1 MIRVFVAE
9 DQKTVQQILKSYLEL
24 EPDLEVV
31 GTAVNGQLAI
41 DRIEM
46 LKPDVVIMDIE
57 MPEVDGLTATRAIS
71 QRFGEIKVLILS
83 IHDDDCYLNNALQV
97 GAKGY
102 LLKTTPPKEL
112 INAIRAVHQGYFQLG
127 PGLIEKI
134 HSGLTEKFKNY
145 TPASLLV
152 SPKSALDRL
161 KFLPNRKLNPIESGT
176 KSSQTFGVEFLP
188 LFQDLKGKNK
198 SLTSVLL
205 FNAAVWILVLGYL
218 NFFPHSYTSKWGIKI
233 LERNPNNELNVSDSE
248 DKKSL
253 KSINSRADYV
263 YIANSHL
270 LLKKAAQKLDL
281 SIKEFGKPEIV
292 ADRDSDLITFEIQGK
307 KPTEAQQKAWVI
319 HQLMVQQI
327 NQLRQ
332 IELHRQEKEIEV
344 NLESARYKFNNAQEQ
359 LIKFRDDRNI
369 STEEELDKLSA
380 AIEELRHQRSQITE
394 QEMGL
399 KNRYIQLESNLK
411 LAPDDIANTYKL
423 QADSVYQ
430 MYVAE
435 YSKAKREL
443 ANLLTQFTF
452 KHPLVVAQQVQ
463 VQEALTLLQKQTAFV
478 LKKPVSLEML
488 NNLMLIDTKLPEQD
502 KFKDLATNPAERQK
516 LVRQNRQLQQEITDL
531 ENRRED
537 LLERKNKVD
546 RLKRDLKVAESV
558 FTATLTK
565 LNLAKDNVYENYPPT
580 QLVAEPSLPGLK
592 EQTIPDNNSTL
603 WIGLAGSC
611 LITTGWFVFTAN
623 RPRS

>member
-41 DRIEM
+41 DRIET

-71 QRFGEIKVLILS
+71 QRFGETKVLILS

-134 HSGLTEKFKNY
+134 HSELTERVKTY
-145 TPASLLV
+145 THASFLT
-152 SPKSALDRL
+152 SPKRTFNEL
-161 KFLPNRKLNPIESGT
+161 KYLQHQNSHLI
-176 KSSQTFGVEFLP
+176 KSENKSLRTFGVEFLP

-205 FNAAVWILVLGYL
+205 LNAAIWILVLSYL

-233 LERNPNNELNVSDSE
+233 IEKNPDNELNISE
-248 DKKSL
+248 SEEKKSP
-253 KSINSRADYV
+253 KSINSKADYV

-270 LLKKAAQKLDL
+270 LLEKAAQKLNL
-281 SIKEFGKPEIV
+281 SIKEFGRPEIL
-292 ADRDSDLITFEIQGK
+292 ADRNSDLISFEIQGK
-307 KPTEAQQKAWVI
+307 NPVEAQQKAWII

-327 NQLRQ
+327 DRLRQ
-332 IELHRQEKEIEV
+332 AQLHRQEKEIKV
-344 NLESARYKFNNAQEQ
+344 NLESARSKLNSVQEQ
-359 LIKFRDDRNI
+359 LAKFRENHNNSI
-369 STEEELDKLSA
+369 EEEIDKLSVN
-380 AIEELRHQRSQITE
+380 IEELRRQRSQITQ
-394 QEMGL
+394 QEMSL
-399 KNRYIQLESNLK
+399 ENRYIQLENNLK
-411 LAPDDIANTYKL
+411 FAPDDIANAYKI
-423 QADSVYQ
+423 QADNFYQ
-430 MYVAE
+430 IYLKE
-435 YSKAKREL
+435 YSQSKQEL
-443 ANLLTQFTF
+443 ADLLTQFTT
-452 KHPLVVAQQVQ
+452 KHPLVVAQQVE
-463 VQEALTLLQKQTAFV
+463 VREALILLQKQTAFV
-478 LKKPVSLEML
+478 LQKTVSLEML
-488 NNLMLIDTKLPEQD
+488 NNLMLLSTKLPEVD
-502 KFKDLATNPAERQK
+502 KYRDLATNPVERQK
-516 LVRQNRQLQQEITDL
+516 LSRQNSQLEREINDL
-531 ENRRED
+531 EQHREN
-537 LLERKNKVD
+537 LLMQKAKID

-565 LNLAKDNVYENYPPT
+565 LNSIEDNIYDNYPPT
-580 QLVAEPSLPGLK
+580 QLVAEPNLPNLK
-592 EQTIPDNNSTL
+592 EQTIPDTNSAIWT
-603 WIGLAGSC
+603 GLAGSC
-611 LITTGWFVFTAN
+611 LVTTSLFLLTAN
-623 RPRS
+623 RSRS

>member
-41 DRIEM
+41 DRIET

-71 QRFGEIKVLILS
+71 QRFGETKVLILS
-83 IHDDDCYLNNALQV
+83 IHDDDRYLNNALQV

-145 TPASLLV
+145 THASLLV
-152 SPKSALDRL
+152 SPKSTLDRL
-161 KFLPNRKLNPIESGT
+161 KFLPNKKSYSIESEN
-176 KSSQTFGVEFLP
+176 KNLPAFGVEFLP
-188 LFQDLKGKNK
+188 LFQELKGKNK
-198 SLTSVLL
+198 SLTSALL
-205 FNAAVWILVLGYL
+205 LNAAIWILVLGYL

-233 LERNPNNELNVSDSE
+233 LERNAENELNLSDSE

-253 KSINSRADYV
+253 KSIDSRTDYV

-270 LLKKAAQKLDL
+270 LLEKAAQKLDL
-281 SIKEFGKPEIV
+281 SIKEFGKPKIV

-307 KPTEAQQKAWVI
+307 NPAEAQQKAWVI

-327 NQLRQ
+327 DRLRQ
-332 IELHRQEKEIEV
+332 AQLQRQEKEIKAS
-344 NLESARYKFNNAQEQ
+344 LESARYKFNSLQEQ
-359 LIKFRDDRNI
+359 LAKFRDNYNTN
-369 STEEELDKLSA
+369 TEEEIDKLSA
-380 AIEELRHQRSQITE
+380 TLEELRRQRSRIAQ
-394 QEMGL
+394 QEVSL
-399 KNRYIQLESNLK
+399 KNRYAQLETNLK
-411 LAPDDIANTYKL
+411 IAPDELANVYKL
-423 QADSVYQ
+423 QEDSVYQ
-430 MYVAE
+430 MYLGE

-443 ANLLTQFTF
+443 TDLLTQFTV

-463 VQEALTLLQKQTAFV
+463 VQEALILLQKQTAFV
-478 LKKPVSLEML
+478 LKKTISLEML
-488 NNLMLIDTKLPEQD
+488 NNLILQSNKLPEQD
-502 KFKDLATNPAERQK
+502 KFKDLVANPVERQK
-516 LVRQNRQLQQEITDL
+516 FARQSSQLEREITDL
-531 ENRRED
+531 ENNREE
-537 LLERKNKVD
+537 LLRQKTKIE
-546 RLKRDLKVAESV
+546 RLKRDLKVAETV
-558 FTATLTK
+558 FTTNLTK
-565 LNLAKDNVYENYPPT
+565 LNLIEDNIYDSYPPT
-580 QLVAEPSLPGLK
+580 QLVAEPSLPSLK
-592 EQTIPDNNSTL
+592 EQTIPDTNAAIWT
-603 WIGLAGSC
+603 GLTGSC
-611 LITTGWFVFTAN
+611 LITTGLFVFAAN
-623 RPRS
+623 RSRS